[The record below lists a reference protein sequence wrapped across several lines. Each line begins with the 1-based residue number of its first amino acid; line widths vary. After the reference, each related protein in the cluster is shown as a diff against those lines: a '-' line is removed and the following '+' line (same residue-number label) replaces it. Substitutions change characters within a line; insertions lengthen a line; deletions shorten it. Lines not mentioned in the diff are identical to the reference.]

1 MIQLNNVSSASS
13 STAATSLASSL
24 DPSSL
29 ESFESALSDAVTQT
43 LQQFGINPNSVNISI
58 APASATSTSA
68 AAATSTPATVSNSTS
83 PAPVAPDLA
92 GLIPFLGTSSGSAAA
107 PNPTAASSSASTA
120 SQPAATQS
128 AATQSAENPSA
139 ENPQQSFDEAYWAQQ
154 PAAVQALQSID
165 DPGQRTE
172 MAQQLATQGYTID
185 VPIMAWG
192 WDPSA
197 VTSLR
202 QSYGYTWVP
211 SGFQN
216 PIQSAPGINDPGIT
230 PYDPNNPPAGS
241 IAV

>member
-1 MIQLNNVSSASS
+1 MVQLNNVSSASS
-13 STAATSLASSL
+13 NTAATSLASSL

-29 ESFESALSDAVTQT
+29 ESFESALSDAVSQT

-68 AAATSTPATVSNSTS
+68 AAATSTPATASNSTS
-83 PAPVAPDLA
+83 TTPAAPDLA

-107 PNPTAASSSASTA
+107 PNPAAASSSASTA
-120 SQPAATQS
+120 SQAAATP
-128 AATQSAENPSA
+128 SAETASS

-154 PAAVQALQSID
+154 PAAVQALQSIE

-216 PIQSAPGINDPGIT
+216 PIQTAPGINDPGTT